1 MTPQE
6 RVLVDQE
13 IEHMLKEGAI
23 KVFQQDCSLFLSPIF
38 AVPKK
43 DSGHRPVINLKNL
56 NHYIP
61 YSHFKMEEL
70 FLLKQTL
77 QEGDNMCK
85 IDHKNA
91 YFSVPLNQKSQKF
104 VSFKWKDLFY
114 QFLCLCFSL
123 GPVPRI
129 FTKLMIILIFLL
141 RKLYVRLII
150 FEGDILL
157 MAPSK
162 EELTLARDTVVYLLQ
177 NLGFLINK
185 KKSVLE
191 PCQNIQFLGM
201 EINSIEMTLTLAQ
214 EKKGKIAQQCQ
225 NLLGKSSDSIRELS
239 RLIGRLASTAIAV
252 LLAPLQY
259 QAMQRHQILELQ
271 ETRDYNSKITLSAE
285 VKAALDWWV
294 QNLHLTKGRS
304 IISVSPQ
311 LIIASDASLKG
322 WGGGGLFAKGTGL
335 GDHGHC

>member
-1 MTPQE
+1 
-6 RVLVDQE
+6 
-13 IEHMLKEGAI
+13 
-23 KVFQQDCSLFLSPIF
+23 
-38 AVPKK
+38 
-43 DSGHRPVINLKNL
+43 
-56 NHYIP
+56 
-61 YSHFKMEEL
+61 
-70 FLLKQTL
+70 
-77 QEGDNMCK
+77 
-85 IDHKNA
+85 
-91 YFSVPLNQKSQKF
+91 
-104 VSFKWKDLFY
+104 
-114 QFLCLCFSL
+114 
-123 GPVPRI
+123 
-129 FTKLMIILIFLL
+129 
-141 RKLYVRLII
+141 
-150 FEGDILL
+150 

-162 EELTLARDTVVYLLQ
+162 EEMTLARDTVVYLLQ

-201 EINSIEMTLTLAQ
+201 EINSIKMTLTLAQ

-225 NLLGKSSDSIRELS
+225 NLLGKSSVSIRELS
-239 RLIGRLASTAIAV
+239 RLIGRFVSTAIAV

-259 QAMQRHQILELQ
+259 QAMQRQQILELQ

-322 WGGGGLFAKGTGL
+322 
-335 GDHGHC
+335 